1 MGVADMLAVD
11 MQKITVR
18 FGDVVANSDVDFQAR
33 WGEVHGLVG
42 ENGAGKTTLMRVL
55 YGMYSHHTGDV
66 FINGEKVAFSSPKT
80 AIAKGIGMVHQ
91 HFSLVPSMT
100 VAENVVMG
108 KPPYKRGLI
117 DLKRSIELVKELSNE
132 YGLEIN
138 PKTRVCDLTVGL
150 QQRVEILKALYLG
163 AEILIMDEPTA
174 VLTPQEILQ
183 LMETLTNLK
192 KKGKCIILITHKLAE
207 VKMVTD
213 RITVMRN
220 GVVTAKV
227 NTEDTDEKKI
237 AMMMVGREVILE
249 VEKESFNP
257 GEVVLDVHNISCLDK
272 LGMPAVNNVS
282 LKVRKG
288 EVVGIAGVQG
298 NGQSELADAV
308 AGLLPLMSGQVLM
321 NGKKMVG
328 NNVPLLCREAG
339 MGHVHDDR
347 MGVGTAVD
355 MSIRDNFLAEIYR
368 KPEMAKNGFLDYKK
382 ADDIV
387 EKSIDKYKVK
397 IGKISDHIGSLSG
410 GNMQKLIIARE
421 MYLEPKLL
429 IASQPTRGVDIGATE
444 FIYQQIIKHRDSG
457 NGVLLISNELSEILA
472 LSDRILVIY
481 KGEIIGELNRA
492 EADEDKIGMLMAGIR
507 LTEDVKEGVQ

>member
-1 MGVADMLAVD
+1 MADAVD
-11 MQKITVR
+11 MRKITVR
-18 FGDVVANSDVDFQAR
+18 FDKVIANQEVDFQAR

-55 YGMYSHHTGDV
+55 YGMYTHHE
-66 FINGEKVAFSSPKT
+66 GEMYIDGVKTRFTSPKD

-100 VAENVVMG
+100 VAENVVIG
-108 KPPYKRGLI
+108 KPPYKKGLI
-117 DLKRSIELVKELSNE
+117 DLARSQEIVQELSE
-132 YGLEIN
+132 TYGLKIN
-138 PKTRVCDLTVGL
+138 PRARVSDLTVGL

-183 LMETLTNLK
+183 LMDTLMNLK

-207 VKMVTD
+207 VKLVTD
-213 RITVMRN
+213 RITVMRA

-227 NTEDTDEKKI
+227 DTKDTDEKKI

-249 VEKESFNP
+249 VNKDEFNP
-257 GEVVLDVHNISCLDK
+257 GDVILDAENISCCDK
-272 LGMPAVNNVS
+272 MGLPAVKNVS
-282 LKVRKG
+282 LKVHRG

-298 NGQSELADAV
+298 NGQSELADAIS
-308 AGLLPLMSGQVLM
+308 GLLPLMSGEIRV
-321 NGKKMVG
+321 NGTRIAGK
-328 NNVPLLCREAG
+328 NLPLQCREAG

-347 MGVGTAVD
+347 IHVGSAGD
-355 MSIRDNFLAEIYR
+355 MSIRDNFLAAVYR
-368 KPEMAKNGFLDYKK
+368 RPELKKGLFLDYRK
-382 ADDIV
+382 ADQVVEESV
-387 EKSIDKYKVK
+387 EKFSVK
-397 IGKISDHIGSLSG
+397 IGKIADDISSLSG

-421 MYLEPKLL
+421 MYLKPRLL

-444 FIYQQIIKHRDSG
+444 FIYQQIVKHRDAG

-481 KGEIIGELNRA
+481 KGELIGELSRG
-492 EADEDKIGMLMAGIR
+492 EATEEKIGMLMAGLR
-507 LTEDVKEGVQ
+507 LAEDKEGRQ

>member
-1 MGVADMLAVD
+1 MADAVD
-11 MQKITVR
+11 MRKITVR
-18 FGDVVANSDVDFQAR
+18 FDKVVANQEVDFQAK

-55 YGMYSHHTGDV
+55 YGMYTHHEGEV
-66 FINGEKVAFSSPKT
+66 YINGEKTVFSSPKD
-80 AIAKGIGMVHQ
+80 AIAQGIGMVHQ

-108 KPPYKRGLI
+108 KPPCSKGLI
-117 DLKRSIELVKELSNE
+117 NLKKSEEIVNKLSAE
-132 YGLEIN
+132 YGLDIN
-138 PKTRVCDLTVGL
+138 ARSRVCDLAVGL

-174 VLTPQEILQ
+174 VLTPQEIRQ
-183 LMETLTNLK
+183 LMDTLMNLK

-220 GVVTAKV
+220 GIVTAKV
-227 NTEDTDEKKI
+227 DTKDTDEKKV

-249 VEKESFNP
+249 VEKDVFNP
-257 GEVVLDVHNISCLDK
+257 GEVVLDLHKISCLDK
-272 LGMPAVNNVS
+272 TGLPAVKDVS
-282 LKVRKG
+282 FRVHKG

-308 AGLLPLMSGQVLM
+308 SGLLPLMAGEVILHGERM
-321 NGKKMVG
+321 TGK
-328 NNVPLLCREAG
+328 NTSLICREKG
-339 MGHVHDDR
+339 MGHIHDDR
-347 MGVGTAVD
+347 MNVGSAGD
-355 MSIRDNFLAEIYR
+355 MSIRDNFLATIYR
-368 KPEMAKNGFLDYKK
+368 RPELRKGIFLNYKK
-382 ADDIV
+382 ADIFV
-387 EKSIDKYKVK
+387 EQSVEKYKVK
-397 IGKISDHIGSLSG
+397 IGRITDDISSLSG

-421 MYLEPKLL
+421 MFLKPSLL

-444 FIYQQIIKHRDSG
+444 FIYQQIIKHRDAG
-457 NGVLLISNELSEILA
+457 NAVLLISNELSEILA

-481 KGEIIGELNRA
+481 KGEIIGELNRT
-492 EADEDKIGMLMAGIR
+492 EASEEKIGMLMAGIKIDGG
-507 LTEDVKEGVQ
+507 TKEEER

>member
-1 MGVADMLAVD
+1 MADVLAVD
-11 MQKITVR
+11 MRKITVQ
-18 FGDVVANSDVDFQAR
+18 FGKVIANSNVDFQAE

-55 YGMYSHHTGDV
+55 YGMYSHHEGEV
-66 FINGEKVAFSSPKT
+66 YINGQKTEFSSPKA

-108 KPPYKRGLI
+108 KPPYRRGLI
-117 DLKRSIELVKELSNE
+117 DLKRSETLVTELSKE

-138 PKTRVCDLTVGL
+138 PKARVCDLTVGL

-213 RITVMRN
+213 KITVMRN

-227 NTEDTDEKKI
+227 QTADTDEKKI

-249 VEKESFNP
+249 VEKGKFNP
-257 GEVVLDVHNISCLDK
+257 GEAVLDVKNISCLDK
-272 LGMPAVNNVS
+272 MGMPAVKNVS
-282 LKVRKG
+282 LEVRKG

-298 NGQSELADAV
+298 NGQAELADAI
-308 AGLLPLMSGQVLM
+308 AGLLPLMSGQIAL
-321 NGKKMVG
+321 NGKKISG
-328 NNVPLLCREAG
+328 KNVPLLCREAG

-368 KPEMAKNGFLDYKK
+368 RPEMAKRGFLDYKK
-382 ADDIV
+382 ADEIV
-387 EKSIDKYKVK
+387 ESSVKKYKVK
-397 IGKISDHIGSLSG
+397 IGKISDEIGSLSG

-444 FIYQQIIKHRDSG
+444 FIYQQIIRHRDSG
-457 NGVLLISNELSEILA
+457 NAVLLISNELSEILA

-481 KGEIIGELNRA
+481 KGEIIGNLKRED
-492 EADEDKIGMLMAGIR
+492 ADEQKIGMLMAGIR
-507 LTEDVKEGVQ
+507 MEEAKEGVQ

>member
-1 MGVADMLAVD
+1 MADAVD
-11 MQKITVR
+11 MRKITVR
-18 FGDVVANSDVDFQAR
+18 FDKVTANQDVDFRAG

-55 YGMYSHHTGDV
+55 YGMYTHHEGEMY
-66 FINGEKVAFSSPKT
+66 INGEKVEFTSPKD
-80 AIAKGIGMVHQ
+80 AIARGIGMVHQ

-108 KPPYKRGLI
+108 NPPYRKGLI
-117 DLKRSIELVKELSNE
+117 DLKKSEEIVGRLSEE
-132 YGLEIN
+132 YGLEIK
-138 PKTRVCDLTVGL
+138 PKARVCDLTVGL

-174 VLTPQEILQ
+174 VLTPQEIQQ
-183 LMETLTNLK
+183 LMETLMNLK
-192 KKGKCIILITHKLAE
+192 AKGKCIILITHKLAE

-220 GVVTAKV
+220 GVVTANV

-249 VEKESFNP
+249 VEKEPFHP
-257 GEVVLDVHNISCLDK
+257 GEAILEVNHISCLDK
-272 LGMPAVNNVS
+272 TGLPVVHNIS
-282 LKVRKG
+282 LCVRGG

-308 AGLLPLMSGQVLM
+308 SGLLPLMSGEVLL
-321 NGKKMVG
+321 NGKKMSG
-328 NNVPLLCREAG
+328 KNVPLLCRESG

-347 MGVGTAVD
+347 MHVGSAGD
-355 MSIRDNFLAEIYR
+355 MSIRDNFLAAIYR
-368 KPEMAKNGFLDYKK
+368 HPDLKKGMFLDYKK
-382 ADDIV
+382 ADEITEQNV
-387 EKSIDKYKVK
+387 EKFSVK
-397 IGKISDHIGSLSG
+397 IGKITDDISSLSG

-421 MYLEPKLL
+421 MYPEPKLL

-444 FIYQQIIKHRDSG
+444 FIYQQIIRHRDAG

-481 KGEIIGELNRA
+481 KGEIIGELERG
-492 EADEDKIGMLMAGIR
+492 EADEKKIGMLMAGIR
-507 LTEDVKEGVQ
+507 EEGEA

>member
-1 MGVADMLAVD
+1 MAQAVD
-11 MQKITVR
+11 MRKITVR
-18 FGDVVANSDVDFQAR
+18 FGKVTANQDVDFQAE

-55 YGMYSHHTGDV
+55 YGMYTHHEGELY
-66 FINGEKVAFSSPKT
+66 INGEKTSFTSPKD
-80 AIAKGIGMVHQ
+80 AISKGIGMVHQ

-100 VAENVVMG
+100 VAENVVIG

-117 DLKRSIELVKELSNE
+117 DLKKSEKIVAHLSEE

-138 PKTRVCDLTVGL
+138 PKTKVCDLTVGL

-174 VLTPQEILQ
+174 VLTPQEIKQ
-183 LMETLTNLK
+183 MMETLMNLK

-220 GVVTAKV
+220 GLITAKV
-227 NTEDTDEKKI
+227 DTEYTDEKKI

-249 VEKESFNP
+249 VEKEKFHP
-257 GEVVLDVHNISCLDK
+257 GEVILDLQNISCMDK
-272 LGMPAVNNVS
+272 RGIPAVNHVS
-282 LKVRKG
+282 LQVRKG

-308 AGLLPLMSGQVLM
+308 SGLLPLTSGKVLL
-321 NGKKMVG
+321 NGTKMEG
-328 NNVPLLCREAG
+328 SNIPLRCREVG

-347 MGVGTAVD
+347 MHVGSAGD
-355 MSIRDNFLAEIYR
+355 MSIRDNFLAAVYR
-368 KPEMAKNGFLDYKK
+368 RSELKKGAFLDYHK
-382 ADDIV
+382 ADELV
-387 EKSIDKYKVK
+387 EKSIEKFSVK
-397 IGKISDHIGSLSG
+397 IGKITDDMSSLSG

-429 IASQPTRGVDIGATE
+429 IASQPTRGVDIGAQE
-444 FIYQQIIKHRDSG
+444 FIYQQIIKHRDAG

-481 KGEIIGELNRA
+481 KGKIIGELSRE
-492 EADEDKIGMLMAGIR
+492 EANEEKIGMLMAGIR
-507 LTEDVKEGVQ
+507 PGETKEGEH